1 MAARDGAAIASRE
14 EWMPAGYGAI
24 RVNHCQIAATRE
36 AARAQCAKAFA
47 CMAARSG
54 LPARTLPP
62 DLREPAKQDRDRAT
76 IGRAAATGRRSDGRG
91 AGRCTRCGRTMSA
104 GAAIGRNSTQERY
117 STMALRS
124 TILILPAVAVL
135 LSGCAMLS
143 SSQESKL
150 TCRIPRA
157 VYPDGAKPL
166 TRPVTVL
173 VRALMTTSGEA
184 QNVTVT
190 TSSRNAAADRAA
202 VDAMT
207 HATCA
212 QTGATANPFLLTQ
225 PFVFEPRRGE

>member
-1 MAARDGAAIASRE
+1 ML
-14 EWMPAGYGAI
+14 I
-24 RVNHCQIAATRE
+24 RT
-36 AARAQCAKAFA
+36 
-47 CMAARSG
+47 SY
-54 LPARTLPP
+54 L
-62 DLREPAKQDRDRAT
+62 
-76 IGRAAATGRRSDGRG
+76 
-91 AGRCTRCGRTMSA
+91 
-104 GAAIGRNSTQERY
+104 Y
-117 STMALRS
+117 
-124 TILILPAVAVL
+124 PAVSAVL

-150 TCRIPRA
+150 TCHIPRA
-157 VYPDGAKPL
+157 VYPDSAKPL
-166 TRPVTVL
+166 TRPITVL

>member
-1 MAARDGAAIASRE
+1 MLAVR
-14 EWMPAGYGAI
+14 
-24 RVNHCQIAATRE
+24 
-36 AARAQCAKAFA
+36 
-47 CMAARSG
+47 
-54 LPARTLPP
+54 
-62 DLREPAKQDRDRAT
+62 
-76 IGRAAATGRRSDGRG
+76 
-91 AGRCTRCGRTMSA
+91 RTMSA
-104 GAAIGRNSTQERY
+104 GATLAWNSTEERY

-124 TILILPAVAVL
+124 TFLILPAVAVL
-135 LSGCAMLS
+135 FSGCAMLS

-150 TCRIPRA
+150 TCHIPRA
-157 VYPDGAKPL
+157 VYPDNAKPL
-166 TRPVTVL
+166 TRRVTVL

-207 HATCA
+207 HASCA

>member
-1 MAARDGAAIASRE
+1 M
-14 EWMPAGYGAI
+14 
-24 RVNHCQIAATRE
+24 T
-36 AARAQCAKAFA
+36 
-47 CMAARSG
+47 
-54 LPARTLPP
+54 
-62 DLREPAKQDRDRAT
+62 
-76 IGRAAATGRRSDGRG
+76 
-91 AGRCTRCGRTMSA
+91 
-104 GAAIGRNSTQERY
+104 
-117 STMALRS
+117 LRS

-135 LSGCAMLS
+135 SSGCAMLS

-150 TCRIPRA
+150 TCHIPRA
-157 VYPDGAKPL
+157 VYPETAKPL
-166 TRPVTVL
+166 TRSVTVL

>member
-1 MAARDGAAIASRE
+1 MRTES
-14 EWMPAGYGAI
+14 GAI
-24 RVNHCQIAATRE
+24 RVNHCQITATRE

-47 CMAARSG
+47 CKVARCG
-54 LPARTLPP
+54 PPARTQPP
-62 DLREPAKQDRDRAT
+62 GLREPATQNRDLAAPR
-76 IGRAAATGRRSDGRG
+76 RAAVTGRRSDGRG
-91 AGRCTRCGRTMSA
+91 AGAMHAIRPDD
-104 GAAIGRNSTQERY
+104 IGRRAALIQNSVQERY
-117 STMALRS
+117 STMAIRS
-124 TILILPAVAVL
+124 TYLILPAVAML
-135 LSGCAMLS
+135 FSGCAMLS

-150 TCRIPRA
+150 TCHIPRA
-157 VYPDGAKPL
+157 VYPDSAKPL

-173 VRALMTTSGEA
+173 VRALMTTAGEA